1 MDWLWTH
8 KTWNFYGFFRTPF
21 GYIWEVD
28 REVNQPFIDYCSTA
42 IINMPYFDGFYHKKM
57 VNLGM
62 VWRLFPVMVVGQENP
77 HEYSRAASI
86 MDHSYWSF
94 FAPKNYR
101 LGPHFIV
108 LLLDIW
114 TYLDCAAAHLLAPV
128 FSVLWSQVID
138 GKVTR
143 VQSSRILFEPPVFS
157 GPFFHPVLMPPVMF
171 VGL

>member
-1 MDWLWTH
+1 MNTRELQVSWT
-8 KTWNFYGFFRTPF
+8 T
-21 GYIWEVD
+21 V
-28 REVNQPFIDYCSTA
+28 
-42 IINMPYFDGFYHKKM
+42 
-57 VNLGM
+57 LG
-62 VWRLFPVMVVGQENP
+62 VFL
-77 HEYSRAASI
+77 HLI
-86 MDHSYWSF
+86 
-94 FAPKNYR
+94 YR